1 QTWWAYLLYLLIM
14 SAVFFSFL
22 KYVGLQNEIKL
33 KQMEQQNMENAHQM
47 RIRMFTNFSHELRTP
62 LSLIV
67 GPLEDLLSRI
77 DLNQAVRES
86 LQLINK
92 NAHRLLLL
100 VNQLMDF
107 RKQES
112 GNLQLKA
119 APGNFV
125 KFGEEL
131 TLAFSE
137 VAKKRRI
144 HYSFSAEQSEIT
156 AWYDRVLFEKVFF
169 NLLSNS

>member
-1 QTWWAYLLYLLIM
+1 YTALNYIFPNNNQYAYKLQGFDRDWNYVGDQRVAIYTNLPAGDYTFRVKASNNDGVWNEQGASLSITVLPPFWQTWWAYLLYLLIM

-77 DLNQAVRES
+77 DL
-86 LQLINK
+86 
-92 NAHRLLLL
+92 
-100 VNQLMDF
+100 
-107 RKQES
+107 
-112 GNLQLKA
+112 
-119 APGNFV
+119 
-125 KFGEEL
+125 
-131 TLAFSE
+131 
-137 VAKKRRI
+137 
-144 HYSFSAEQSEIT
+144 
-156 AWYDRVLFEKVFF
+156 
-169 NLLSNS
+169 